1 MMGLL
6 FLGLFL
12 VAVGAFFII
21 RAVQY
26 GNAHQWFINHPRQFV
41 KHFMRE
47 NVHTRIDLYHGVV
60 EFSFGGEVIKMS
72 IIKAKRIY
80 DQTQYG
86 AIRKALLNHK

>member
-1 MMGLL
+1 MMGLI

-12 VAVGAFFII
+12 LAVGVFFIV

-47 NVHTRIDLYHGVV
+47 GVFTRINLYHGVV
-60 EFSFGGEVIKMS
+60 EFSFGGEMIKMS

-86 AIRKALLNHK
+86 AIRKALLSCK